1 MSLREMKLPR
11 LAYNWTSGIGII
23 VAVITGV
30 LMTFLYIVGI
40 FAKVTNPYLGIFLYM
55 VLPPIL
61 IGGAILV
68 PVGMLKTWYRFKRT
82 GVESYPTW
90 PYFDLNKKSHRNAA
104 LLFVIGS
111 IFFLILTAVGGYSA
125 FHYSES
131 VNFCG
136 KTCHSVM
143 KPEYVAYQNSPHARV
158 SCVSCHVGPGADWYA
173 KSKMS
178 GLYQVYAVWA
188 DEYPRPIPTPI
199 ANLRPARETCEQ
211 CHWPE
216 KFFGAQQ
223 KSFNHYMYN
232 EENSS
237 WPIEM
242 LIKVG
247 GGNPET
253 GLTSGIHWHTFI
265 DNKIE
270 YIARDERHD
279 DIPWVRA
286 TNAKTG
292 HETIYQNVDNP
303 LNQEEIDSAE
313 LRVFD
318 CMDCHNRPSHIYNSP
333 DHAID
338 EAIFTNRIDVALP
351 EIKRISVEAMAR
363 DYETDDD
370 AWHGIANI
378 IKDFYDEEYPEVYNE
393 KQDEIDDAILAV
405 QEKFRQN
412 IFPEMK
418 VRWSAYPNNIGHFSS
433 PGCMRCHEGNLQSK
447 DGTPITRECSSC
459 HAILAQ
465 GSGERRMMAK
475 SMDGLDFV
483 HPEDIDEAW
492 KEMGCYECH
501 DGTQP

>member
-11 LAYNWTSGIGII
+11 LAYNWISGIGII
-23 VAVITGV
+23 VAIVTAV

-55 VLPPIL
+55 ALPPLL
-61 IGGAILV
+61 IGGLILV
-68 PVGMLKTWYRFKRT
+68 PLGMLKTWYKFKKT
-82 GVESYPTW
+82 GVASYPAW

-104 LLFVIGS
+104 LLFFVGS
-111 IFFLILTAVGGYSA
+111 VFFLIITAVGGYEA

-136 KTCHSVM
+136 TTCHDVM

-158 SCVSCHVGPGADWYA
+158 ACVSCHVGPGADWYA

-178 GLYQVYAVWA
+178 GLYQVYAVMA
-188 DEYPRPIPTPI
+188 DKYPRPIATPI

-216 KFFGAQQ
+216 KFFGAKQ
-223 KSFNHYMYN
+223 KSFNHYMYD
-232 EENSS
+232 EDNSF

-247 GGNPET
+247 GGNPES

-265 DNKIE
+265 ANKIE
-270 YIARDERHD
+270 YIARDDRHQE
-279 DIPWVRA
+279 IPWVRA
-286 TNAKTG
+286 TNLKTG
-292 HETIYQNVDNP
+292 HQTIYQDVDDP
-303 LNQEEIDSAE
+303 LTEEEVAAAE
-313 LRVFD
+313 PRIFD

-333 DHAID
+333 DHAVD
-338 EAIFTNRIDVALP
+338 EALFTQKIDATLP
-351 EIKRISVEAMAR
+351 EIKRIAVEAMAEEYATEEEAR
-363 DYETDDD
+363 
-370 AWHGIANI
+370 HGIASY
-378 IKDFYDEEYPEVYNE
+378 IKEFYNEEYPEVYKDNQEKVNE
-393 KQDEIDDAILAV
+393 AILAV
-405 QEKFRQN
+405 QDKYGQN

-418 VRWSAYPNNIGHFSS
+418 VKWSEYPDNLGHFNN

-447 DGTPITRECSSC
+447 GGSAITRDCNSC
-459 HAILAQ
+459 HTILAQ
-465 GSGERRMMAK
+465 GSGDRQMMAK

-492 KEMGCYECH
+492 KEMSCYECH
-501 DGTQP
+501 EGIQP